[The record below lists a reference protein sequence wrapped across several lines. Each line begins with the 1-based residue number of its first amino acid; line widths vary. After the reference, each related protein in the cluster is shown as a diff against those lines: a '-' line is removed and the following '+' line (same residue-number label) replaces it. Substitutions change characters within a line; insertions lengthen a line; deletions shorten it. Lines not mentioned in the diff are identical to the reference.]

1 MQSRVPARV
10 RRGLSGVV
18 AAALAASLLGGGGV
32 VFAGGGGPACT
43 VRIGEAA
50 RKYDTVQAAVDAA
63 DPGAVIHVAGTC
75 TGTVTVATRLTIR
88 GVPSGTPRIAAP
100 EGARAI
106 EVLATGKLTLAGLRI
121 VGAGQVT
128 GAPGG
133 VARVAGA
140 LTVTAST
147 ITGGDAQLGGG
158 GIAVLADASLVLGR
172 GARVTANRADG
183 DGGGIRSEGSVTM
196 RANARVD
203 ANEAPG
209 QGGGGIQAAAG
220 SLAISGTA
228 RVDHNSARYG
238 GGIATLPGSVTTI
251 GGRASIEHNTVTQ
264 QSAGIE
270 NGGKLLMKGLA
281 SVEFNDSLGDAGAGG
296 IGSWGSAGAR
306 IIGRASVHHNSGD
319 SAGGIG
325 AWGGTFFVGGRAT
338 IRDNSARIGGG
349 AWVDGGDLVLA
360 DGARIVGNSATESGG
375 GIYVESGSIDG
386 ACGTGRV
393 RGNTAPADPQI
404 SPACPVS

>member
-1 MQSRVPARV
+1 MQSSIPARV

-18 AAALAASLLGGGGV
+18 AAAFAASLLGGGGV
-32 VFAGGGGPACT
+32 VVAGGPTCI

-50 RKYDTVQAAVDAA
+50 RKYATVQAAVDAA
-63 DPGAVIHVAGTC
+63 DPGAVLHVAGAC

-88 GVPSGTPRIAAP
+88 GVPSEKSWLLAP

-106 EVLATGKLTLAGLRI
+106 DVLATGKLTLAGLRI

-133 VARVAGA
+133 VVRVAGA
-140 LTVTAST
+140 LTVAAST

-183 DGGGIRSEGSVTM
+183 NGGGIRSEGSVTM

-209 QGGGGIQAAAG
+209 HGGGGIQAAAG
-220 SLAISGTA
+220 SLAIFGSA
-228 RVDHNSARYG
+228 RVDHNRATYG
-238 GGIATLPGSVTTI
+238 GGIATLPGAVTTI
-251 GGRASIEHNTVTQ
+251 GGRASIDHNTVTL
-264 QSAGIE
+264 QS
-270 NGGKLLMKGLA
+270 GGMESGGELLIKGRA
-281 SVEFNDSLGDAGAGG
+281 SVAFNVAPGSGSAGG
-296 IGSWGSAGAR
+296 IGSWAPAGAR
-306 IIGRASVHHNSGD
+306 IIGRASIHHNSAD

-325 AWGGTFFVGGRAT
+325 PWGGTFFVGGRAT

-360 DGARIVGNSATESGG
+360 DGARIVGNRATESGG

-404 SPACPVS
+404 APACPVS